1 MDTITIIHNPR
12 CSKSRQA
19 LQIIESHGYQ
29 ARIIDYLH
37 GELSKE
43 FLKEVINKLG
53 IHPKAILRTQEE
65 EFKDLNIDLENE
77 NEVIDAIIK
86 CPKLLERPI
95 IVKDEKA
102 VIGRPPENVLSLL
115 KS

>member
-1 MDTITIIHNPR
+1 MKEIIIIHNPR
-12 CSKSRQA
+12 CSKSREA
-19 LQIIESHGYQ
+19 LQIIESRGYQ

-43 FLKEVINKLG
+43 FLKEVINKLRV
-53 IHPKAILRTQEE
+53 HPKAVLRIKEE

-77 NEVIDAIIK
+77 AEVIDAILK

-95 IVKDEKA
+95 IIKDERA
-102 VIGRPPENVLSLL
+102 VIGRPPENVLTLF
-115 KS
+115 